1 MLEPWTSLAMGPPW
15 QTVKTPSS
23 RYSGSHSHR
32 DATGTKCM
40 TQLPSETAQ
49 GFRVP
54 AVRQFSIFLENRVGR
69 LLEVLQVFDD
79 AVDVQLHSIAVMEAS
94 DYAVVRTI
102 PDNADAARLLLRTAE
117 MTFSE
122 TDLLVVETSRD
133 YPLSQLCRHLLS
145 AEINILF
152 MYPIM
157 TDNPMAE
164 GSRMALCVDENEFAG
179 QILLRKGYRLFGAE
193 DLR

>member
-1 MLEPWTSLAMGPPW
+1 
-15 QTVKTPSS
+15 
-23 RYSGSHSHR
+23 
-32 DATGTKCM
+32 M

-49 GFRVP
+49 GYRVP
-54 AVRQFSIFLENRVGR
+54 AVRQFRVFLENRVGR

-79 AVDVQLHSIAVMEAS
+79 SVDVELHSIAVMEAS

-117 MTFSE
+117 LTFSE
-122 TDLLVVETSRD
+122 TDLLVVETSEDR
-133 YPLSQLCRHLLS
+133 PLSVLCQHLLG

-157 TDNPMAE
+157 TDNPMA
-164 GSRMALCVDENEFAG
+164 GGPRIALCVDENEFAG
-179 QILLRKGYRLFGAE
+179 QILLRKGYRLYGSG

>member
-1 MLEPWTSLAMGPPW
+1 
-15 QTVKTPSS
+15 
-23 RYSGSHSHR
+23 
-32 DATGTKCM
+32 M
-40 TQLPSETAQ
+40 TELPSETAL

-69 LLEVLQVFDD
+69 LLEVLRTFDD
-79 AVDVQLHSIAVMEAS
+79 AVDVQIHAIAVMEAS

-102 PDNADAARLLLRTAE
+102 PDNADAARLLLRE
-117 MTFSE
+117 SNLTFSE
-122 TDLLVVETSRD
+122 TDILVVETSDD
-133 YPLSQLCRHLLS
+133 YPLSLLCQHLLG

-157 TDNPMAE
+157 TDNPMTE

-179 QILLRKGYRLFGAE
+179 QILLRKGYRLYGAE

>member
-1 MLEPWTSLAMGPPW
+1 MSELSP
-15 QTVKTPSS
+15 
-23 RYSGSHSHR
+23 
-32 DATGTKCM
+32 
-40 TQLPSETAQ
+40 ETAQ
-49 GFRVP
+49 GYRVP

-69 LLEVLQVFDD
+69 LLEVLHAFDD

-102 PDNADAARLLLRTAE
+102 PDNADAARLLLRSAE
-117 MTFSE
+117 LNFSE
-122 TDLLVVETSRD
+122 TDLLVVETTDDR
-133 YPLSQLCRHLLS
+133 PLSLLCQHLLG

-157 TDNPMAE
+157 TDSPMSD
-164 GSRMALCVDENEFAG
+164 GSRLALCVDENEFAG
-179 QILLRKGYRLFGAE
+179 QILLRKGYRLYGGD